1 MKKLFLVSLMLV
13 IMSGCR
19 AGVFPQSENS
29 KPGYVILHQDPPDVY
44 DGMTTLLYFDREV
57 TLLRYGEHHG
67 TSLYLAAYGDN
78 DGGKF
83 GSGAYERFVIPEEYV
98 PQLGG
103 AIKLTADIR
112 ADHGGIDG
120 GITNYIE
127 AENVKECVALDVTDK
142 ELCDAVPL
150 WDEAIRNSFLPTHGF
165 SGGAT
170 SGGLFVFRYSEN
182 GAVYMI
188 SPDIDIDGYNAS
200 CTLFKDGQPVA
211 RYGGMLCVPFEENGA
226 ENCFIVLCDED
237 FDASRLD
244 EPRTESPED
253 FYLLGT
259 LSPRSIDIGDIYCGT
274 ARLKD
279 GVELN
284 EEKFVIYSEEDRE
297 LYGEIFDDLRISS
310 DAAVFGIKSENR
322 LEAKAVSVDMETNRL
337 HLTLEETELSCGGY
351 SIIEIPPEAL
361 KCADIS
367 DFSYTIE

>member
-19 AGVFPQSENS
+19 AGALPQSGNS
-29 KPGYVILHQDPPDVY
+29 KPDYVVLHRDPPDVA
-44 DGMTTLLYFDREV
+44 DGMTTLMYYDREV
-57 TLLRYGEHHG
+57 TLLRFGERHG
-67 TSLYLAAYGDN
+67 ESLYLAAYGDN

-83 GSGAYERFVIPEEYV
+83 GSGVFERFVIPEEYV

-103 AIKLTADIR
+103 VIKLTADIR

-142 ELCDAVPL
+142 ELCAVVPL
-150 WDEAIRNSFLPTHGF
+150 WDEAVDNSWLPKSGF
-165 SGGAT
+165 SIGAAD
-170 SGGLFVFRYSEN
+170 GGLYIFRYAEN

-188 SPDIDIDGYNAS
+188 SPGIDIDGYNAS

-211 RYGGMLCVPFEENGA
+211 RYDGMLCVPFEENGA
-226 ENCFIVLCDED
+226 ENCFIVLCNED

-259 LSPRSIDIGDIYCGT
+259 LSPRSIDIGDVYCGT

-284 EEKFVIYSEEDRE
+284 EEKFAIYSEEDKER
-297 LYGEIFDDLRISS
+297 YGEAFEELRFFS
-310 DAAVFGIKSENR
+310 DAAVFGIKSENQ
-322 LEAKAVSVDMETNRL
+322 LEVKTVSVDMETNHL
-337 HLTLEETELSCGGY
+337 HLTLEETDRPCGGY
-351 SIIEIPPEAL
+351 SIIEIPLEAL
-361 KCADIS
+361 KYADIS